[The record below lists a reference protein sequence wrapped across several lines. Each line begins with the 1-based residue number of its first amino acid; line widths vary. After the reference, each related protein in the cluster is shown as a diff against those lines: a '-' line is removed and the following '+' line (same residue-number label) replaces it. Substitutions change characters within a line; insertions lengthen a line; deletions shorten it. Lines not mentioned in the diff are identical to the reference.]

1 MTSQAGLQQHSEG
14 VKNAAGEM
22 RHRGCAQV
30 FNQTPP
36 PAPQNEKKKGGSK
49 VSFMVHLHFQLIL
62 TKM

>member
-36 PAPQNEKKKGGSK
+36 QHPKMEKKKNSFK
-49 VSFMVHLHFQLIL
+49 VSFILHLHFQLIL